1 MKTKF
6 KSISVIVMMA
16 IAIMFQ
22 SCSSE
27 DDGVI
32 IENEDQL
39 ENIQGRIEQYQES
52 IENIEAPDDMEQYAQ
67 QNTYASSA
75 VFTLSTLQVQ
85 ALAYSSVFLSIP
97 GDAEQQSII
106 GKNGRN
112 TRTWVWSYGGVTLYY
127 TVTSDATYDY
137 FTYDIEE
144 SGVRRT
150 FYEGKISKDG
160 NFYDVRFNGEG
171 GDFVLMTFSETGS
184 IINFSIKDQ
193 SDNGIELVYNEVDQ
207 SGSIKAFELG
217 VLTESFVWLSDG
229 TGTYTN
235 HATGETFS
243 WP

>member
-6 KSISVIVMMA
+6 KSVGLIVM
-16 IAIMFQ
+16 IAFTIMFQ
-22 SCSSE
+22 SCSNE
-27 DDGVI
+27 DDGVNI
-32 IENEDQL
+32 QNEAQL

-67 QNTYASSA
+67 QNTYAA
-75 VFTLSTLQVQ
+75 NATFTLATLQVQ

-97 GDAEQQSII
+97 GDAEQQSVV

-112 TRTWVWSYGGVTLYY
+112 TGTWVWSYGGVTLYY

-160 NFYDVRFNGEG
+160 TFYEVRFNGEG
-171 GDFVLMTFSETGS
+171 GEFFVMTYSKTGS
-184 IINFSIKDQ
+184 IINFTIKDQ
-193 SDNGIELVYNEVDQ
+193 SNDRIELVYNEADQ
-207 SGSIKAFELG
+207 SGSIKAFESG
-217 VLTESFVWLSDG
+217 VLTESFVWLSNG

-235 HATGETFS
+235 HTTGETFS